1 MPTTTRRAATVV
13 AALVM
18 CACQSPTDP
27 DEAIDI
33 IEVTVS
39 PSPASAAGPTGR
51 TYTVSRTDGSVE
63 TREYDWKSTFTLD
76 IVLTEDA
83 DKEEVGMDFPL
94 DITSATVAVQQAS
107 SGIITPPTGSEIEK
121 YEFAIVQS
129 SSNRFVSA
137 GTSIQM
143 TFDVWYDLPNKGR
156 EARINVT
163 LGFRDEGS
171 LAFSEAVSVTVGP

>member
-1 MPTTTRRAATVV
+1 MPPTTRRAATVV

-39 PSPASAAGPTGR
+39 PSPASAVGPTGR

-76 IVLTEDA
+76 VVLTEDA

-107 SGIITPPTGSEIEK
+107 GGIITPPTGSETEK

-143 TFDVWYDLPNKGR
+143 TFDVWYDLPNRGR

-171 LAFSEAVSVTVGP
+171 LAFSEAVPVTVGP